1 VGRSRGEEIRTL
13 IHQIR
18 ELTDRPFAVNIFIPE
33 EPVVETE
40 KITQMDDQL
49 RSYREELNFKEVP
62 FKFSK
67 YYLEEQMEVLLDEN
81 VPVVSY
87 TFGALPVKWV
97 EKLKQNGTIVSGT
110 ATNVREA
117 IQLEKDGVDYI
128 VGQGSEAGGH
138 RGTFMGT
145 FEHSTIGTMAL
156 IPQMLNHVNVP
167 VVAAG
172 GIMDGRGIVA
182 SMMLGASG
190 VQMGT
195 AFLTCKESG
204 AHDLHKKAVLN
215 STEEQS
221 VLTRMFSGKPARG
234 IDNRFKREM
243 ENFVDGVPPY
253 PIQDSMTKNLRDAAS
268 KQNNIDFM
276 ALWAGQGTRLSRS
289 LTALQ
294 LIEKLISEAEKTIN
308 DFTVQQS
315 PKRQ

>member
-138 RGTFMGT
+138 RGTGELFN
-145 FEHSTIGTMAL
+145 
-156 IPQMLNHVNVP
+156 Q
-167 VVAAG
+167 
-172 GIMDGRGIVA
+172 
-182 SMMLGASG
+182 
-190 VQMGT
+190 
-195 AFLTCKESG
+195 
-204 AHDLHKKAVLN
+204 
-215 STEEQS
+215 
-221 VLTRMFSGKPARG
+221 
-234 IDNRFKREM
+234 
-243 ENFVDGVPPY
+243 
-253 PIQDSMTKNLRDAAS
+253 
-268 KQNNIDFM
+268 
-276 ALWAGQGTRLSRS
+276 
-289 LTALQ
+289 
-294 LIEKLISEAEKTIN
+294 
-308 DFTVQQS
+308 
-315 PKRQ
+315 